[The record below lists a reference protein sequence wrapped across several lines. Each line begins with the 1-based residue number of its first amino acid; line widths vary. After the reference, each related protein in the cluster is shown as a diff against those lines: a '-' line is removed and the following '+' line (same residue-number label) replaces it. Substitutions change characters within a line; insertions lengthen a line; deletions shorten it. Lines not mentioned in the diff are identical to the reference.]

1 MAFTTRLFE
10 LDCAVTIAGLLFGVF
25 HAIVRFLMSSAVVTF
40 DFRTLGGGP
49 AGLLGSAPAVVAV
62 VLVVVLLLLPVF
74 AVVVEVLLL
83 EVLVAP
89 VLVFQ
94 RSRMAFLSS
103 LVVVPV
109 LAAVLVVAVTL
120 GVVVVLVVLAVTL
133 GVVVV
138 VVPARKEDEVEVE
151 VVEYLP

>member
-62 VLVVVLLLLPVF
+62 VLVVVVLLLLPVF

-109 LAAVLVVAVTL
+109 LAVVLVVAVTL
-120 GVVVVLVVLAVTL
+120 GVVVVVVVLAVTL
-133 GVVVV
+133 GVVV

>member
-62 VLVVVLLLLPVF
+62 VLVVVVLLPVF

-120 GVVVVLVVLAVTL
+120 GVVVVVVLAVTL